1 MTRAPISR
9 ATATVLSSEPESTTT
24 ISRPRLRIAASAARS
39 RSASFLVIRKTDK
52 GKGKGEGE
60 APTSAGVKNKLD
72 AAFFHNTLGGSS
84 PEGTFSV
91 IRRTHERALDRTAAL
106 AINRQA
112 VKILA
117 LRSLGSLNA
126 RSPP

>member
-1 MTRAPISR
+1 
-9 ATATVLSSEPESTTT
+9 
-24 ISRPRLRIAASAARS
+24 
-39 RSASFLVIRKTDK
+39 VIRKTDK
-52 GKGKGEGE
+52 GKGKGE

-91 IRRTHERALDRTAAL
+91 IRRTHEQTLDRAAAL
-106 AINRQA
+106 ALGGQA

-126 RSPP
+126 RSQP